1 MENFIVTFARGFG
14 TGVKEIAS
22 MLAKDLG
29 IHCYENR
36 ILTLASQMSGLDE
49 KLFLD
54 INERIRSNGGFTGF
68 LKGLPRSRQ
77 YIARNEKFVSDDRL
91 FEYQSQIIRNLAD
104 QESCVIVGKCADYV
118 LKGRKNVV
126 SIYIEAPRAFCLERT
141 MQRMKVSA
149 DVAAATIENT
159 DKYRADY
166 YKYYTK
172 GNYWTNPV
180 NYDMTLNSE
189 KVGIAGCVKMIEEYL
204 VMKGLITRE
213 QILSEQITKGE
224 EKK

>member
-14 TGVKEIAS
+14 TGGKEIAS

-49 KLFLD
+49 KFFLD
-54 INERIRSNGGFTGF
+54 INERIRNNGGFTGF

>member
-1 MENFIVTFARGFG
+1 MERFVVTFARGFG
-14 TGVKEIAS
+14 SGGKEIAS

-54 INERIRSNGGFTGF
+54 INERVRGNGGFTSF
-68 LKGLPRSRQ
+68 LRGLPRSRQ

-91 FEYQSQIIRNLAD
+91 FEYQSQIIHNLAD

-118 LKGRKNVV
+118 LRDRQNVV

-141 MQRMKVSA
+141 MQKMKVSA

-159 DKYRADY
+159 DKYRAD
-166 YKYYTK
+166 
-172 GNYWTNPV
+172 
-180 NYDMTLNSE
+180 
-189 KVGIAGCVKMIEEYL
+189 
-204 VMKGLITRE
+204 
-213 QILSEQITKGE
+213 
-224 EKK
+224 

>member
-14 TGVKEIAS
+14 TGGKEIAS

-54 INERIRSNGGFTGF
+54 INERIRNNGGFTGF

-104 QESCVIVGKCADYV
+104 QELS
-118 LKGRKNVV
+118 
-126 SIYIEAPRAFCLERT
+126 
-141 MQRMKVSA
+141 
-149 DVAAATIENT
+149 
-159 DKYRADY
+159 
-166 YKYYTK
+166 
-172 GNYWTNPV
+172 
-180 NYDMTLNSE
+180 
-189 KVGIAGCVKMIEEYL
+189 
-204 VMKGLITRE
+204 LIHICRCRR
-213 QILSEQITKGE
+213 
-224 EKK
+224 

>member
-14 TGVKEIAS
+14 TGGKEIAS

-104 QESCVIVGKCADYV
+104 QESCAIVGKCADYV

>member
-14 TGVKEIAS
+14 TGGKEIAS

-49 KLFLD
+49 K
-54 INERIRSNGGFTGF
+54 RIRNNGGFTGF

-141 MQRMKVSA
+141 MQRMKVSS

>member
-14 TGVKEIAS
+14 TGGKEIAS

-189 KVGIAGCVKMIEEYL
+189 KVGIAGCVKVIEEYL

>member
-14 TGVKEIAS
+14 TGGKEIAS

-149 DVAAATIENT
+149 DVSAATIENT

>member
-14 TGVKEIAS
+14 TGGKEIAS

-189 KVGIAGCVKMIEEYL
+189 KVGIAGCVKIIEEYL

>member
-1 MENFIVTFARGFG
+1 M
-14 TGVKEIAS
+14 
-22 MLAKDLG
+22 
-29 IHCYENR
+29 
-36 ILTLASQMSGLDE
+36 
-49 KLFLD
+49 
-54 INERIRSNGGFTGF
+54 
-68 LKGLPRSRQ
+68 
-77 YIARNEKFVSDDRL
+77 
-91 FEYQSQIIRNLAD
+91 
-104 QESCVIVGKCADYV
+104 IVGKCADYV
-118 LKGRKNVV
+118 LKDRKNVV

>member
-1 MENFIVTFARGFG
+1 MPEVLEPAERKSPPCWQKIW
-14 TGVKEIAS
+14 
-22 MLAKDLG
+22 G

-54 INERIRSNGGFTGF
+54 INERIRNNGGFTGF

-118 LKGRKNVV
+118 LKGRKKCGKYLYR
-126 SIYIEAPRAFCLERT
+126 STACFL
-141 MQRMKVSA
+141 SGA
-149 DVAAATIENT
+149 DHAE
-159 DKYRADY
+159 D
-166 YKYYTK
+166 
-172 GNYWTNPV
+172 
-180 NYDMTLNSE
+180 E
-189 KVGIAGCVKMIEEYL
+189 GIRRCG
-204 VMKGLITRE
+204 
-213 QILSEQITKGE
+213 SSHH
-224 EKK
+224 

>member
-1 MENFIVTFARGFG
+1 MERFVVTFARGFG
-14 TGVKEIAS
+14 SGGKEIAS

-54 INERIRSNGGFTGF
+54 INERVRGNGGFTSF
-68 LKGLPRSRQ
+68 LRGLPRSRQ

-91 FEYQSQIIRNLAD
+91 FEYQSQIIHNLAD

-118 LKGRKNVV
+118 LRDRQNVV

-141 MQRMKVSA
+141 MQKMKVSA

-166 YKYYTK
+166 YKYYTH

-189 KVGIAGCVKMIEEYL
+189 KVGIERCVKVIEEYIIL
-204 VMKGLITRE
+204 KGLITRNE
-213 QILSEQITKGE
+213 ILSEQALEG